1 MQKQTKR
8 WGAGQISWPLRDP
21 RKEVFWPLQSVYSFL
36 YLQVFYCSL
45 SLVACKPR
53 DGRFQCVHNEL
64 NFKWK
69 AVIFSPL
76 WTLASRLTRQ
86 HHDILH
92 YTQICSHFSRE
103 CCFHPEHIHEQIYI
117 KYIYVTLSV
126 KTQLKSFFDM
136 YCITLSYILWNYILG
151 MFNIDWVKSCQRLKS

>member
-8 WGAGQISWPLRDP
+8 WGAGQIFWPLRDP

-92 YTQICSHFSRE
+92 YTQICSHGNAVS
-103 CCFHPEHIHEQIYI
+103 IQNTYT

-136 YCITLSYILWNYILG
+136 YCIKLSYILWNYILG
-151 MFNIDWVKSCQRLKS
+151 MFNIDWVRSCQRLKS